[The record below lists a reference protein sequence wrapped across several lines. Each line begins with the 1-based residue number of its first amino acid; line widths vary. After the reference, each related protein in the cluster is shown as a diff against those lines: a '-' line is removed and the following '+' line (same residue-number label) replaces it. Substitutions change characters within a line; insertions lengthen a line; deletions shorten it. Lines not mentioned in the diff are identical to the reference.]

1 MRGVYR
7 LLGLHLKGQN
17 NERVQAQV
25 SATNASGETSKRRVS
40 LLPMRFLSLQIAIVS
55 LAGFA
60 LGAGP
65 VPAAGQATANA
76 AHVHIELLVPES
88 TLTRDGKPNAA
99 GLYFKLE
106 PGWHVYWKNAGDSGE
121 PPHIKWTLPSGV
133 STSELEFPAPKRLPL
148 GPLMDFGYEDEVVF
162 PFSITASKGATLG
175 PADLHA
181 KVDWLVCR
189 EVCIPEKTE
198 LDLSRTV
205 ANQGSGVTAQD
216 QLQLIQRFEALLPKP
231 APASFKPVF
240 QAAGAGFRLAVTTG
254 QKETSAAFF
263 PADQDV
269 VDNPAPQTVTPTD
282 KGFVLDLKKDAN
294 LTAAPDRLRG
304 VLELSGG
311 RVFEIAATPGV
322 VAGVP
327 MAAIESVLR
336 VRLRRQENLHR
347 LPHLRQR
354 ACSTREGRLH
364 LVFCNRRPSR
374 SSAGCC

>member
-1 MRGVYR
+1 M
-7 LLGLHLKGQN
+7 
-17 NERVQAQV
+17 
-25 SATNASGETSKRRVS
+25 
-40 LLPMRFLSLQIAIVS
+40 
-55 LAGFA
+55 
-60 LGAGP
+60 
-65 VPAAGQATANA
+65 
-76 AHVHIELLVPES
+76 
-88 TLTRDGKPNAA
+88 
-99 GLYFKLE
+99 
-106 PGWHVYWKNAGDSGE
+106 
-121 PPHIKWTLPSGV
+121 
-133 STSELEFPAPKRLPL
+133 
-148 GPLMDFGYEDEVVF
+148 
-162 PFSITASKGATLG
+162 
-175 PADLHA
+175 
-181 KVDWLVCR
+181 DWLVCR

-311 RVFEIAATPGV
+311 RVVRDCGD
-322 VAGVP
+322 AG
-327 MAAIESVLR
+327 R
-336 VRLRRQENLHR
+336 R
-347 LPHLRQR
+347 LP
-354 ACSTREGRLH
+354 ACRVAPSAPGPVTAGSVPAPASSPAGRTTRDVPRLH
-364 LVFCNRRPSR
+364 LVFCNRRASR
-374 SSAGCC
+374 FSAGCC